1 MAKRSNER
9 NLSRE
14 QALLWEERMLE
25 ATEPLLAWYDANAR
39 QLPWRESPEA
49 YRVWISEIMLQQT
62 RVEAVKPYYE
72 RFLAACPNPPALAA
86 IEDDR
91 LMKLWEGLGYYSRAR
106 NLKKAAAVICENFGG
121 ELPKSYEE
129 LLKLPGIGSYTAG
142 AIASIAYGI
151 AVPAVDGNVLRVLSR
166 LLLNNADILK
176 PETKRE
182 TEALLKAVM
191 PKDRAGTYNQALM
204 ELGAVVCIPNGAP
217 RCSVC
222 PLASLCLACQRQ
234 VQSELPVKT
243 AKKARKKEKRTVLL
257 LRDAKGLLL
266 HKRAEGGLLSGLYEL
281 PNFSGHLSE
290 EELLAEI
297 GLDREA
303 AKITPLPAAK
313 HIFSHLEW
321 QLAGY
326 LVQVEDMQ
334 QPLLFLG
341 AEKKQYFRVSK
352 EELES
357 RYGLPSAFLAY
368 RAWMQE
374 Q

>member
-1 MAKRSNER
+1 MAERSDER
-9 NLSRE
+9 NLRDE
-14 QALLWEERMLE
+14 QNQLGKERML
-25 ATEPLLAWYDANAR
+25 ALTEPLLAWYAANAR
-39 QLPWRESPEA
+39 QLPWRESPDA

-72 RFLAACPNPPALAA
+72 KFLLACPHPAALAVME
-86 IEDDR
+86 EDS

-106 NLKKAAAVICENFGG
+106 NLKKAAAVLCEKFGG

-129 LLKLPGIGSYTAG
+129 LLTLPGIGSYTAG

-166 LLLNNADILK
+166 VLLRDADVSK

-182 TEALLKAVM
+182 AERLLRAVM
-191 PKDRAGTYNQALM
+191 PTDRAGAYNQALM
-204 ELGAVVCIPNGAP
+204 ELGAMVCIPNGAP
-217 RCSVC
+217 RCDVC
-222 PLASLCLACQRQ
+222 PLASLCLACQKK
-234 VQSELPVKT
+234 VQSEFPVKT
-243 AKKARKKEKRTVLL
+243 AKKARRQEERTVLL

-266 HKRAEGGLLSGLYEL
+266 HKRAKKGLLSGLYEL
-281 PNFSGHLSE
+281 PNFLGHLTE
-290 EELLAEI
+290 EELLSEI
-297 GLDREA
+297 GLDRKGA
-303 AKITPLPAAK
+303 NVTALPAAK

-326 LVQVEDMQ
+326 LVWVEDMQ
-334 QPLLFLG
+334 QTLLFLG
-341 AEKKQYFRVSK
+341 GEKKQYFCVSK

-368 RAWMQE
+368 REWMQ
-374 Q
+374 